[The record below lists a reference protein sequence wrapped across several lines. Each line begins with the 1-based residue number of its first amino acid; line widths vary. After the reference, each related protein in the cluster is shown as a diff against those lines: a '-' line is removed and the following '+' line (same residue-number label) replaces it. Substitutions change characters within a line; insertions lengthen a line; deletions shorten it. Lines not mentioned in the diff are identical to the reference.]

1 MTKTETE
8 NERIAIV
15 GFFKDRS
22 SYYLNLFPQW
32 NFEEFYCSDKKL
44 LSINATKIREQF
56 FTGGDDWKKQVPE
69 TIAAFLEVFKTTEFF
84 PHLKSEFEYIQ
95 KYKQDTEFKGV
106 PFAPV
111 FLTTDAVVV
120 QSGHVL
126 VVRRKVHPGKGL
138 LALPGGFLKA
148 DLTLEANALKELK
161 EETNIKVPAA
171 VLRGSIKN
179 SKSLRLSRTQSAR
192 SNRNFRLLHRTRARF
207 ERRSC
212 RVSKAAMMRQK
223 PSGCRC
229 PRSAKRKTNF
239 LKIIFRSFDGFWGY
253 NFHIKIYRREKMI
266 LRTPEERF
274 ENLPDYPFAPNYTNF
289 GEARIHF
296 VDEGKS
302 DANETV
308 LMLHG
313 EPSWSFLYRKMIPIV
328 AAANTRVIAPDLIG
342 FGKSDKFADAEKYTY
357 AMHVESITALIEN
370 LDLKNITLVCQDWG
384 GLIGLRV
391 AAENS

>member
-1 MTKTETE
+1 MNKKYHYAIVVGRFQPFHLAHQDLIKHSLSLAEKVIIILGSARNASDVKNPFTPAMREEIIRACFPNDSERLVFRAVRDYPYNDHVWTAEIQNIVGQITDEDEME

-69 TIAAFLEVFKTTEFF
+69 TVGAFLDVFKQTEFF
-84 PHLKSEFEYIQ
+84 PHLKSEFEYIN
-95 KYKQDTEFKGV
+95 KYKEDTQFKGV

-148 DLTLEANALKELK
+148 DLTLEDNAIRELK

-171 VLRGSIKN
+171 VLRGSIKD
-179 SKSLRLSRTQSAR
+179 SK
-192 SNRNFRLLHRTRARF
+192 
-207 ERRSC
+207 
-212 RVSKAAMMRQK
+212 K
-223 PSGCRC
+223 PSII
-229 PRSAKRKTNF
+229 PNDLSA
-239 LKIIFRSFDGFWGY
+239 
-253 NFHIKIYRREKMI
+253 
-266 LRTPEERF
+266 
-274 ENLPDYPFAPNYTNF
+274 
-289 GEARIHF
+289 
-296 VDEGKS
+296 V
-302 DANETV
+302 
-308 LMLHG
+308 
-313 EPSWSFLYRKMIPIV
+313 EP
-328 AAANTRVIAPDLIG
+328 
-342 FGKSDKFADAEKYTY
+342 
-357 AMHVESITALIEN
+357 
-370 LDLKNITLVCQDWG
+370 
-384 GLIGLRV
+384 
-391 AAENS
+391 